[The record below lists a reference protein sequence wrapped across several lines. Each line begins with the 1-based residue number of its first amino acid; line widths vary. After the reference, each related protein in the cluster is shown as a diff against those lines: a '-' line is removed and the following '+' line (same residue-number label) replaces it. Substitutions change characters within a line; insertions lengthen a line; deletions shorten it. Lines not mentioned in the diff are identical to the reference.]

1 MVCESFGG
9 GVFSYL
15 TQLCNDLCEMF
26 DIYLAYSVRKQT
38 PENYELLLD
47 SKIHLI
53 QMKNVSSKAVF
64 SPIHFFRAVTELKE
78 IANKVNPDII
88 HLHSSIAG
96 GLGRIAFSNKNF
108 RVIYTPHGFAHI
120 LLGNNIKSYF
130 YYFIEKLLGNRALTL
145 TCCESE
151 NVEAK
156 KFSKN
161 TYYIETG
168 VNVSLLSSF
177 VSDIKYNKNKKFTV
191 FSLGRAC
198 VQKQPQIFNQIAT
211 LVPEADFIW
220 IGGGE
225 LEKVLTAP
233 NIKVTGWLSRKDALR
248 IAMEADAFILCSL
261 GEAIAMSLVENMFIK
276 KLILVSN
283 TIGNKS
289 VIKNNVNGY
298 VCSSAEAYAE
308 HIKNAMREFPYTLTQ
323 NAYSDVMKIYNTEVM
338 KKKFISF
345 YKNLCTDK
353 NLSINNFVMGGGVTL
368 SCSNLEFSSEQSHFY
383 LEVA

>member
-1 MVCESFGG
+1 
-9 GVFSYL
+9 
-15 TQLCNDLCEMF
+15 MF

-156 KFSKN
+156 NFLKTPIILKQALMLACYLHLCLISN
-161 TYYIETG
+161 TTRIR
-168 VNVSLLSSF
+168 NSLF
-177 VSDIKYNKNKKFTV
+177 F
-191 FSLGRAC
+191 
-198 VQKQPQIFNQIAT
+198 
-211 LVPEADFIW
+211 
-220 IGGGE
+220 
-225 LEKVLTAP
+225 
-233 NIKVTGWLSRKDALR
+233 SRK
-248 IAMEADAFILCSL
+248 S
-261 GEAIAMSLVENMFIK
+261 
-276 KLILVSN
+276 
-283 TIGNKS
+283 
-289 VIKNNVNGY
+289 
-298 VCSSAEAYAE
+298 
-308 HIKNAMREFPYTLTQ
+308 
-323 NAYSDVMKIYNTEVM
+323 
-338 KKKFISF
+338 
-345 YKNLCTDK
+345 LCTK
-353 NLSINNFVMGGGVTL
+353 TASNF
-368 SCSNLEFSSEQSHFY
+368 
-383 LEVA
+383 